1 MVSRLQSREK
11 VIFDGRNYTQY
22 EQWNEIDMKELFTKV
37 FVQLD
42 NIFMSSV
49 AKAFLKLYM
58 IKTWFKETLYKSN

>member
-1 MVSRLQSREK
+1 
-11 VIFDGRNYTQY
+11 
-22 EQWNEIDMKELFTKV
+22 MKELFTKV

-58 IKTWFKETLYKSN
+58 IKTWFKETLYKSNQPQDGALKIMKKDL

>member
-1 MVSRLQSREK
+1 
-11 VIFDGRNYTQY
+11 
-22 EQWNEIDMKELFTKV
+22 MKELFTKV

-58 IKTWFKETLYKSN
+58 IKTWFKETLYKSNQPQDGALKIMKNIFDND